1 MIGRPNIVCE
11 VCWLVEIIEIEKQEI
26 ETKSCVQVQQFT
38 VSVVLVV
45 PPVHA
50 HIL

>member
-26 ETKSCVQVQQFT
+26 ETKVQQF
-38 VSVVLVV
+38 SVVLGSLV
-45 PPVHA
+45 VHA
-50 HIL
+50 RIL